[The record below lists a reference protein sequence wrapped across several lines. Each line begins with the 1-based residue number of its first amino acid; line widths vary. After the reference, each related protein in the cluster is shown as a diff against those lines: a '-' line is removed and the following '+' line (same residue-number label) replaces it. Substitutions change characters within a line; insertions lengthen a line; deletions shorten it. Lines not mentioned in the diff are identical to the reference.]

1 MKGLTYVS
9 KSLHITARLGYPG
22 AVDTALKALAEPRR
36 REILKLVRNRERTAS
51 EIATH
56 FPISRP
62 AVSQHLRTL
71 EEARLVTVRLDGTR
85 RWYRARP
92 EGLGELRRWVESMW
106 TDNLRDLKR
115 AAEREERKH
124 R

>member
-1 MKGLTYVS
+1 M
-9 KSLHITARLGYPG
+9 
-22 AVDTALKALAEPRR
+22 DTALRALAEPRR

-51 EIATH
+51 DIATH

-71 EEARLVTVRLDGTR
+71 EDARLVTVRLDGTK

-92 EGLGELRRWVESMW
+92 EGLGEVRRWVDSMW
-106 TDNLRDLKR
+106 SDRLRDLKR
-115 AAEREERKH
+115 AAEREARAS

>member
-1 MKGLTYVS
+1 
-9 KSLHITARLGYPG
+9 
-22 AVDTALKALAEPRR
+22 VDTALKALAEPRR
-36 REILKLVRNRERTAS
+36 REILKLVRGRERTAS

-71 EEARLVTVRLDGTR
+71 EEARLVSVRLDGTR

-106 TDNLRDLKR
+106 THNLRDLKR
-115 AAEREERKH
+115 AAEREERRKK
-124 R
+124 

>member
-1 MKGLTYVS
+1 M
-9 KSLHITARLGYPG
+9 
-22 AVDTALKALAEPRR
+22 DTALRALAEPRR

-51 EIATH
+51 DIATH

-62 AVSQHLRTL
+62 AVSQHLRAL
-71 EEARLVTVRLDGTR
+71 EDAKLVTVRIDGTK

-106 TDNLRDLKR
+106 SDGLRDLKR
-115 AAEREERKH
+115 AAEREARSSATGKGA
-124 R
+124 RRR

>member
-1 MKGLTYVS
+1 
-9 KSLHITARLGYPG
+9 
-22 AVDTALKALAEPRR
+22 VDTALKALAEPRR
-36 REILKLVRNRERTAS
+36 REILKLVRGRERTAS

-115 AAEREERKH
+115 AAEREERKK

>member
-1 MKGLTYVS
+1 M
-9 KSLHITARLGYPG
+9 
-22 AVDTALKALAEPRR
+22 DTALKALAEPRR

-71 EEARLVTVRLDGTR
+71 EDAHLVTVRLDGTR

-115 AAEREERKH
+115 AAEREERKK

>member
-1 MKGLTYVS
+1 
-9 KSLHITARLGYPG
+9 
-22 AVDTALKALAEPRR
+22 VDTALKALAEPHR

-71 EEARLVTVRLDGTR
+71 EDANLVTVRIEGTR

-115 AAEREERKH
+115 AAEREERKK